1 METEQEVM
9 VADLSAVGL
18 IGVSG
23 EDAVTFLQGQ
33 LTSDVR
39 QLASGR
45 MQYSGMCTPKGRLL
59 ASFLLWQWAGTVY
72 IQLPQDLRES
82 IQKRLSMYVLR
93 SKAKLADVAAEWHRF
108 GVAGVGATALIA
120 PLVEIPAQDMTL
132 SESNG
137 IVVLRLAEDRYELM
151 VPLSQR
157 DAVTTALYG
166 NARALSWADWQRL
179 DIAAGIPVIDVATQ
193 EQFVP
198 QMVNFDLIGAVDFKK
213 GCYTGQEI
221 VARSQY
227 LGKLKR
233 RMYRLHATEP
243 MSAGDSLFSPELGDQ
258 ASGMVVQAQP
268 ATDAGW
274 DALAVVQVSCVGQPL
289 HLRSLTGKEL
299 SWLDLPYAV
308 GTLDA

>member
-1 METEQEVM
+1 MELEREVM
-9 VADLSAVGL
+9 FADLSASGL
-18 IGVSG
+18 IGVAG

-45 MQYSGMCTPKGRLL
+45 LQYSGMCTPKGRLL
-59 ASFLLWQWAGTVY
+59 ASFLLWQSAGTVY
-72 IQLPQDLRES
+72 IQLPQDLREPV
-82 IQKRLSMYVLR
+82 QKRLSMYVLR
-93 SKAKLADVAAEWHRF
+93 SKVKLADVAAEWLRF
-108 GVAGVGATALIA
+108 GVAGAGSAALIA
-120 PLVEIPAQDMTL
+120 SFAEIPAHDMSL
-132 SESNG
+132 SESG
-137 IVVLRLAEDRYELM
+137 EKTVLRLDKDRFELM

-157 DAVTTALYG
+157 DAVVSALQG
-166 NARALSWADWQRL
+166 KARACSLSEWQRL

-233 RMYRLHATEP
+233 RMYRVHGAEP

-258 ASGMVVQAQP
+258 AGGMVVQAQP
-268 ATDAGW
+268 AVDAGW

-289 HLRSLTGKEL
+289 YLRSLTGNEL

-308 GTLDA
+308 GTLDG